1 MSSKKNNKVLI
12 IKSTWKIII
21 NYEQLSSRSFILLR
35 LEQTFHKC
43 YTTQSNLFAYNLQ
56 VLELVCAR
64 EAGAVFEAGGLTCAL
79 SFIREHGAQ
88 VHRDT
93 LHSAMA
99 VVSRLCGKVEPQDKT
114 LPDCVEALSTLL
126 RHEDAHVA
134 DGALRCFASLADRFS
149 RRGTDPA
156 PLASN
161 GLVSELLYRYAL
173 KNKLKA
179 DST

>member
-1 MSSKKNNKVLI
+1 M
-12 IKSTWKIII
+12 
-21 NYEQLSSRSFILLR
+21 
-35 LEQTFHKC
+35 
-43 YTTQSNLFAYNLQ
+43 
-56 VLELVCAR
+56 CAR
-64 EAGAVFEAGGLTCAL
+64 EAGAVFEAGGLPCAL
-79 SFIREHGAQ
+79 CFIREHGAR

-99 VVSRLCGKVEPQDKT
+99 VVTRLCGKVEPQDKA
-114 LPDCVEALSTLL
+114 LPDCVEALSMLL

-161 GLVSELLYRYAL
+161 GLVSELLYRYL
-173 KNKLKA
+173 YI
-179 DST
+179 

>member
-1 MSSKKNNKVLI
+1 M
-12 IKSTWKIII
+12 
-21 NYEQLSSRSFILLR
+21 
-35 LEQTFHKC
+35 C
-43 YTTQSNLFAYNLQ
+43 
-56 VLELVCAR
+56 
-64 EAGAVFEAGGLTCAL
+64 
-79 SFIREHGAQ
+79 FIRENGAR

-161 GLVSELLYRYAL
+161 GLVSELLYRYVL
-173 KNKLKA
+173 CLHLSFKFLTEKMIKIQQK
-179 DST
+179 SFIW

>member
-1 MSSKKNNKVLI
+1 M
-12 IKSTWKIII
+12 
-21 NYEQLSSRSFILLR
+21 
-35 LEQTFHKC
+35 
-43 YTTQSNLFAYNLQ
+43 
-56 VLELVCAR
+56 LELVCAR
-64 EAGAVFEAGGLTCAL
+64 EAGAVFEAGGLPCAL
-79 SFIREHGAQ
+79 CFIREHGAR

-99 VVSRLCGKVEPQDKT
+99 VVTRLCGKVEPQDKT
-114 LPDCVEALSTLL
+114 LPDCVEALSVLL

-161 GLVSELLYRYAL
+161 GLVSELLYRY
-173 KNKLKA
+173 KL
-179 DST
+179 

>member
-1 MSSKKNNKVLI
+1 MESH
-12 IKSTWKIII
+12 
-21 NYEQLSSRSFILLR
+21 FHIL
-35 LEQTFHKC
+35 
-43 YTTQSNLFAYNLQ
+43 NQ

-64 EAGAVFEAGGLTCAL
+64 EAGAVFEAGGLPCAL
-79 SFIREHGAQ
+79 CFIREHGAR

-99 VVSRLCGKVEPQDKT
+99 VVTRLCGKVEPQDKA
-114 LPDCVEALSTLL
+114 LPDCVEALSVLL

-161 GLVSELLYRYAL
+161 GLVSELLYRYIIFNMTIYIVISFYIFSYENHFLDCQMRQAL
-173 KNKLKA
+173 AHPLRRLA
-179 DST
+179 AIQRHLRHPVP

>member
-1 MSSKKNNKVLI
+1 
-12 IKSTWKIII
+12 
-21 NYEQLSSRSFILLR
+21 
-35 LEQTFHKC
+35 
-43 YTTQSNLFAYNLQ
+43 

-64 EAGAVFEAGGLTCAL
+64 EAGAVFEAGGLPCAL
-79 SFIREHGAQ
+79 CFIREHGAR

-93 LHSAMA
+93 LHSAMT
-99 VVSRLCGKVEPQDKT
+99 VVTRLCGKVEPQDKA
-114 LPDCVEALSTLL
+114 LPDCVEALSILL

-161 GLVSELLYRYAL
+161 GLVSELLYRYISYII
-173 KNKLKA
+173 
-179 DST
+179 D

>member
-1 MSSKKNNKVLI
+1 M
-12 IKSTWKIII
+12 
-21 NYEQLSSRSFILLR
+21 
-35 LEQTFHKC
+35 
-43 YTTQSNLFAYNLQ
+43 
-56 VLELVCAR
+56 CAR
-64 EAGAVFEAGGLTCAL
+64 EAGAVFEAGGLPCAL
-79 SFIREHGAQ
+79 CFIREHGAR

-99 VVSRLCGKVEPQDKT
+99 VVTRLCGKVEPQDKT
-114 LPDCVEALSTLL
+114 LPDCVEALSVLL

-161 GLVSELLYRYAL
+161 GLVSELLYRYACRTIFVEFYYTFIIHYISS
-173 KNKLKA
+173 A
-179 DST
+179 A